1 MQIITPTEFIRN
13 SKKIFKMVTEN
24 EEPVIIHRQKG
35 EDLVL
40 VSLKKWNEQNE
51 PNDDALH
58 GYANETEYLLSTEA
72 NRKHLMESIQQG
84 KEGKVTS
91 IKIKDLWK

>member
-1 MQIITPTEFIRN
+1 MQIKNMKIITPTEFIRN

-40 VSLKKWNEQNE
+40 VSLKKWNEQYE
-51 PNDDALH
+51 PNDDVLH
-58 GYANETEYLLSTEA
+58 GYANETKTEK
-72 NRKHLMESIQQG
+72 R
-84 KEGKVTS
+84 
-91 IKIKDLWK
+91 